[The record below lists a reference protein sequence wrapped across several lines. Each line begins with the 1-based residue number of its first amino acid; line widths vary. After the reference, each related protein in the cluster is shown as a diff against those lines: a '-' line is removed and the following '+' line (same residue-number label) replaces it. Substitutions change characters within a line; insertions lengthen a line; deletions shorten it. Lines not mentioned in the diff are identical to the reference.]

1 MARTIADAF
10 LFDST
15 WGDGRPEPQSSRV
28 GLPPPRHPFDQAQLA
43 KILRDNLDGELTII
57 VDAKGNLR
65 LR

>member
-1 MARTIADAF
+1 MARTIVDAF

-15 WGDGRPEPQSSRV
+15 WGDSVVEPSGSGAV
-28 GLPPPRHPFDQAQLA
+28 LPPPRHPFDGAQLA

>member
-15 WGDGRPEPQSSRV
+15 WGDGGPTPKGPAFDFPPQ
-28 GLPPPRHPFDQAQLA
+28 HPLDWAQLN
-43 KILRDNLDGELTII
+43 KILRDNLDGELSII

>member
-15 WGDGRPEPQSSRV
+15 WGDGGLEPPGSGAV
-28 GLPPPRHPFDQAQLA
+28 LPLPRHPFDWPQLA
-43 KILRDNLDGELTII
+43 KILRDSLDGELTII
-57 VDAKGNLR
+57 VDTRGNLR